1 MVLAKPSRLARD
13 VAKWERRMSAAE
25 RKAIEDRAERA
36 AWQTVSALVKARD
49 GYRCRVCSMRTTRMG
64 CGDPRRW
71 AHVHHIVY
79 RSAGG
84 GSYPRNLILLC
95 GRCHDDE
102 HQHRIVIAGTADAL
116 TVAPGPNTEA
126 I

>member
-1 MVLAKPSRLARD
+1 MTLTKPSRLARD
-13 VAKWERRMSAAE
+13 VAKYERRVSAAE
-25 RKAIEDRAERA
+25 QKARDERAERE
-36 AWQTVSALVKARD
+36 AWQAVSKIVKSRD
-49 GYRCRVCSMRTTRMG
+49 AHHCRICAIRTFRPG
-64 CGDPRRW
+64 FGDPRRW
-71 AHVHHIVY
+71 AHVHHITY

-95 GRCHDDE
+95 GQCHDDE

-116 TVAPGPNTEA
+116 KVGPGPNAEA